1 MQNLIKIYTK
11 THISSIFSRWR
22 AWPLVCV
29 QLISLFL
36 YENSHFSFRM
46 LSNYTLKRINYKMF
60 SKKISESYSQ
70 PYSKRIATI
79 IIFYPKYINFYRFF
93 KTKSD
98 KKIYIKTHENSTI
111 LSKFSLVT
119 YATVLYTISLFLYE
133 NNHFVFNFLF

>member
-11 THISSIFSRWR
+11 THIFSIFSRWR

-70 PYSKRIATI
+70 LYSKRIATI
-79 IIFYPKYINFYRFF
+79 IIFYPKYVNFYRFF

-98 KKIYIKTHENSTI
+98 QIYIKTHQNSTI

-119 YATVLYTISLFLYE
+119 YATELLKAKAYACINYKYIFI
-133 NNHFVFNFLF
+133 